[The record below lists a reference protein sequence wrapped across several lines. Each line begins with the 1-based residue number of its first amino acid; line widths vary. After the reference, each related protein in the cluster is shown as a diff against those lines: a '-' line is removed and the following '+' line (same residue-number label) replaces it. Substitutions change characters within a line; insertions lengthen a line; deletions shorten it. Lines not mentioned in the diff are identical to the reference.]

1 MIFFNILIPYE
12 NLKLAK
18 NKSFNFY
25 LFQFDIKSHTKWTK
39 LGCLFTHIK
48 WPRVLRNYFRV
59 HQLTTSTKELFY
71 SHYKRSWTLRLVPLV
86 YLYFHRNKIWSDF
99 PVESCNESQTQKAVN
114 FDFFLFELKKKK
126 ITKTSKVFEIHEK
139 AAIKAK
145 SKSDC
150 EVKIIKI
157 WKCFEI
163 FKNIFSKSENPN
175 KNGRKSW
182 WVLWMEIEKLVLN
195 KKKKPHRFLNLM
207 RI

>member
-99 PVESCNESQTQKAVN
+99 PCGILQWITNTKGGE
-114 FDFFLFELKKKK
+114 FWFFFIWIKKKENYK
-126 ITKTSKVFEIHEK
+126 N
-139 AAIKAK
+139 IKSLWDSWKSSNK
-145 SKSDC
+145 SK
-150 EVKIIKI
+150 KQI
-157 WKCFEI
+157 WLW
-163 FKNIFSKSENPN
+163 SENY
-175 KNGRKSW
+175 KNMKMFW
-182 WVLWMEIEKLVLN
+182 D
-195 KKKKPHRFLNLM
+195 F
-207 RI
+207 